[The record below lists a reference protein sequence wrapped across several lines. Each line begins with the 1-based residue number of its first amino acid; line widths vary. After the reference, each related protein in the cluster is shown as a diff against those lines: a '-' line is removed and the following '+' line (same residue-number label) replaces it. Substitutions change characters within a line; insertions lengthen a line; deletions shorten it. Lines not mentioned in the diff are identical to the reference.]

1 MTEPDSTELA
11 HKRKLLETH
20 RKSLRHQEEIAA
32 QYGLNVPLS
41 VTNEIEFLREEIA
54 KLTQELEAYRPQ
66 LYQEALAQQETALTD
81 RPAVLALGLGTD
93 ISSRVQD
100 FLRQKGEPLA
110 SLADRVTSRYVRAP
124 EGEKFVPREDLPKII
139 AGLHELRKDLEAKNI
154 TELFFFYYGSISLAV
169 AVGRVFSNWVPVK
182 MYNFSQG
189 KYELD
194 MVIGKDGSL
203 ITDPDQ

>member
-1 MTEPDSTELA
+1 M
-11 HKRKLLETH
+11 
-20 RKSLRHQEEIAA
+20 
-32 QYGLNVPLS
+32 
-41 VTNEIEFLREEIA
+41 
-54 KLTQELEAYRPQ
+54 
-66 LYQEALAQQETALTD
+66 
-81 RPAVLALGLGTD
+81 
-93 ISSRVQD
+93 
-100 FLRQKGEPLA
+100 
-110 SLADRVTSRYVRAP
+110 RAP
-124 EGEKFVPREDLPKII
+124 EGEKFVPREDLPNII

-154 TELFFFYYGSISLAV
+154 TELFFFYYGPVSLAV